1 MRSMGATRATLVTV
15 LRLTGLPA
23 ARRCPRATVRRA
35 GHRIELRFVGPD
47 CDEGFDVDLGLLG
60 PDQDA
65 ETEELRLLAQLEA
78 MGYAVQRLPPDD
90 GA

>member
-1 MRSMGATRATLVTV
+1 MAPTGPSRATLVTV

-23 ARRCPRATVRRA
+23 TKRCPRATVRRA
-35 GHRIELRFVGPD
+35 GQRIELRFAGPE

-60 PDQDA
+60 PDHDA
-65 ETEELRLLAQLEA
+65 ETEELRLLARLEA
-78 MGYAVQRLPPDD
+78 IGYAVQRLPAGD